1 MTTVWDNFDA
11 DPTGLLTTVRVG
23 GEELKHNWYWVK
35 KGDDVFGIALS
46 LPNEFKANWV
56 SDFVKKTK
64 LNVTTENGANG
75 FFACALV
82 DDSDLAPVYE
92 RLSNDL
98 IESCEFA
105 TDISKVFAIFGNR
118 ISSWIKLFTGGK
130 KLLTDEKIIGLL
142 SELVFLDEYWMRY
155 VSGNYING
163 WGGPKRAAQDFS
175 NAERLVAVEVKGK
188 AKSKSLVKIN
198 SKEQLDF
205 KGMQYLCVF
214 DGFYD
219 ENGGE
224 RSNLNSLAKEIRKKL
239 DESNVNLF
247 DDLLLKAGYVF
258 DPFYDTKTFVLSEPS
273 FYLIDDSFPRLTA
286 NSLPIG
292 IEQVR
297 YEIDVSKIAEH
308 QAPLE
313 QVVKELSGE

>member
-1 MTTVWDNFDA
+1 MSTVWDDFDA
-11 DPTGLLTTVRVG
+11 DPKGSLTIVRVG

-35 KGDDVFGIALS
+35 KGDDVFGLALS
-46 LPNEFKANWV
+46 LPNEYKANWV

-64 LNVTTENGANG
+64 LNVTTESGVNG

-130 KLLTDEKIIGLL
+130 KLLTEEKIIGLL
-142 SELVFLDEYWMRY
+142 SELIFLDEYWMSY
-155 VSGNYING
+155 VSGNSING

-175 NAERLVAVEVKGK
+175 NEERLVAVEVKGK

-214 DGFYD
+214 DGVFD

-224 RSNLNSLAKEIRKKL
+224 RSNLNGLVKEIRKKL
-239 DESNVNLF
+239 DESNVHLF
-247 DDLLLKAGYVF
+247 DDLLLKAGYVS
-258 DPFYDTKTFVLSEPS
+258 DPFYDTTTFVLSEPS

-297 YEIDVSKIAEH
+297 YEIDVSKIAEY

-313 QVVKELSGE
+313 QVVKGLSGE